1 MPSSHTQTEKASG
14 ITLAQGYTAGATYCG
29 LKRKK
34 GSLDLG
40 MLYSQRPASTAGVF
54 TTNKVKA
61 APIVLSHENLVHTKG
76 RARAVVVNSGSAN
89 ASVGKQGIKDARE
102 MAELA
107 AERLHLDPEEI
118 MVASTGVI
126 GVELP
131 MGLIRAGIKNIE
143 MSPTGGLSFARSIIT
158 TDLRTKEFTASG
170 TVNKKKFIVGGCA
183 KGSGM
188 IHPNMATMLSFI
200 TTDAEVDPGFLDK
213 CLRKAVDRSFNM
225 ITVDGDT
232 STNDSVFVFAN
243 GASGV
248 KIEPNTP
255 AADAFERALS
265 DVCTNLAIEIARDGE
280 GAQKLITVRVESAHT
295 QEEARLAARAIASSN
310 LVKTAVRGNDP
321 NWGRV
326 LAALGRSGA
335 SIDERKITMHINAI
349 CTMDGGMP
357 VPFYK
362 EAAVAAMSE
371 PEVVIRV
378 QIGIGKYDAT
388 AWGCDLTE
396 EYVRINSSYTT

>member
-1 MPSSHTQTEKASG
+1 MPSADIQTEKASG
-14 ITLAQGYTAGATYCG
+14 VTLAQSYTAGATYCG

-40 MLYSQRPASTAGVF
+40 MLYSQRPASAAGLF

-61 APIVLSHENLVHTKG
+61 APVVLSHENLFKTKG
-76 RARAVVVNSGSAN
+76 KARAVVVNSGSAN

-107 AERLHLDPEEI
+107 AEHLHLDPSEI

-131 MGLIRAGIKNIE
+131 MGLIRTGIKKIE
-143 MSPTGGLSFARSIIT
+143 MSPDGGLSFARSIIT
-158 TDLRTKEFTASG
+158 TDLKTKEFATSS
-170 TVNKKKFIVGGCA
+170 TVNKKKFTIGGCA

-188 IHPNMATMLSFI
+188 IHPNLATMLSFI
-200 TTDAEVDPGFLDK
+200 TTDAAVDPVFLDK
-213 CLRKAVDRSFNM
+213 CLRKAVDNSFNM

-232 STNDSVFVFAN
+232 STNDSVFIFAN

-248 KIEPNTP
+248 KIAPNTP
-255 AADAFERALS
+255 AAAAFEKALS
-265 DVCTNLAIEIARDGE
+265 EVCTHLAIDIARDGE
-280 GAQKLITVRVESAHT
+280 GAQKLITVRVESART
-295 QEEARLAARAIASSN
+295 QNDARMAAKTIASSN
-310 LVKTAVRGNDP
+310 LVKSAVRGNDP

-335 SIDERKITMHINAI
+335 DIDERKITMHINAI

-357 VPFYK
+357 IPFYK

-371 PEVVIRV
+371 PEVTIRV
-378 QIGIGKYDAT
+378 QLGIGKYDAT

>member
-1 MPSSHTQTEKASG
+1 MPSTGTKTERNSG
-14 ITLAQGYTAGATYCG
+14 VTLAQGYTAGATYCG

-34 GSLDLG
+34 DSLDLG
-40 MLYSQRPASTAGVF
+40 MLYSDRAANTAGLF
-54 TTNKVKA
+54 TMNKVKA
-61 APIVLSHENLVHTKG
+61 APVILSQENLQHTRGK
-76 RARAVVVNSGSAN
+76 ARAVVVNSGSAN

-107 AERLHLDPEEI
+107 AERLHLDPGEV

-131 MGLIRAGIKNIE
+131 MGLIRAGIKKIE
-143 MSPTGGLSFARSIIT
+143 MRANGGPSFARSIIT
-158 TDLRTKEFTASG
+158 TDLCTKEYSNSA
-170 TVNKKKFIVGGCA
+170 TVNKKKFVVGGCA

-200 TTDAEVDPGFLDK
+200 TTDADVDPAYLDK
-213 CLRKAVDRSFNM
+213 SLRKAVDRSFNM

-248 KIEPNTP
+248 KVRPGSAE
-255 AADAFERALS
+255 ADAFDKALS
-265 DVCTNLAIEIARDGE
+265 DVCTNLAIAIARDGE
-280 GAQKLITVRVESAHT
+280 GAQKLIIVNIDGART
-295 QEEARLAARAIASSN
+295 QEDARLAAKTIASSS
-310 LVKTAVRGNDP
+310 LVKSAVRGNDP

-335 SIDERKITMHINAI
+335 AIDERKITMHLNTI
-349 CTMDGGMP
+349 CTMDDGVP
-357 VPFYK
+357 IPFYK

-371 PEVVIRV
+371 PEVTIHVTL
-378 QIGIGKYDAT
+378 GIGKHKAT

-396 EYVRINSSYTT
+396 EYVRINSAYTT

>member
-1 MPSSHTQTEKASG
+1 MPTANIQNKKNSG
-14 ITLAQGYTAGATYCG
+14 VTLAQGYTAGATYCG

-34 GSLDLG
+34 DSLDLG
-40 MLYSQRPASTAGVF
+40 MLYSQRPASAAGLF

-61 APIVLSHENLVHTKG
+61 APVVLSHENLSRGKG
-76 RARAVVVNSGSAN
+76 KARAVVVNSGSAN
-89 ASVGKQGIKDARE
+89 ASVGAQGIKDARE
-102 MAELA
+102 MAVLA
-107 AERLHLDPEEI
+107 ADRLHLDPVEI

-131 MGLIRAGIKNIE
+131 MGLIRTGIKKIE
-143 MSPTGGLSFARSIIT
+143 MSPAGGLSFARSIMT
-158 TDLRTKEFTASG
+158 TDLRTKEFTSSSV
-170 TVNKKKFIVGGCA
+170 VNKKKFIVGGCA

-200 TTDAEVDPGFLDK
+200 TTDADVEPSFLDK
-213 CLRKAVDRSFNM
+213 CLRKAVDSSFNM

-232 STNDSVFVFAN
+232 STNDSVFIFAN

-248 KIEPNTP
+248 KIRPDTA
-255 AADAFERALS
+255 AADAFERTLS
-265 DVCTNLAIEIARDGE
+265 HVCTNLAISIARDGE
-280 GAQKLITVRVESAHT
+280 GAQKLITVRVESART
-295 QEEARLAARAIASSN
+295 QSDARLAARTIASSN
-310 LVKTAVRGNDP
+310 LVKSAVRGNDP

-335 SIDERKITMHINAI
+335 AVDERKITMHINAI

-357 VPFYK
+357 IPFYK

-371 PEVVIRV
+371 PEVTIRV
-378 QIGIGKYDAT
+378 QLGLGKHDAT

-396 EYVRINSSYTT
+396 DYVRINSSYTT